1 MSAIQAHP
9 LAELFQCPAATG
21 NLLSGSAQ
29 SIDFK
34 SGEIVFRQLELC
46 RGLYLVLSGYFLRRA
61 EWLETP
67 LTLGPVRCG
76 ELVELAAVL
85 GDGLHTY
92 TLSAQRPGSALLLP
106 KEALNQ
112 AFNEYPPLRMHLLEE
127 LARQVS
133 GSYSTSCM
141 HRVVKKVRQRTV
153 PSMK

>member
-1 MSAIQAHP
+1 MNVVQAHP

-34 SGEIVFRQLELC
+34 PGEVVFRQFEVC
-46 RGLYLVLSGYFLRRA
+46 RGLYLVLSGHFLRRA

-76 ELVELAAVL
+76 DLVELAAVL

-92 TLSAQRPGSALLLP
+92 TLRVQSPGTAVLLP
-106 KEALNQ
+106 QEALNL
-112 AFNEYPPLRMHLLEE
+112 AFHDYPPLRMQLLEE

-133 GSYSTSCM
+133 GSYRTSCM
-141 HRVVKKVRQRTV
+141 HRVAKKLRKRTEAAL
-153 PSMK
+153 K

>member
-1 MSAIQAHP
+1 MNAVQAHP
-9 LAELFQCPAATG
+9 LAELFQCPAAPG

-34 SGEIVFRQLELC
+34 SGEIVFRQFEIC

-76 ELVELAAVL
+76 DLVELAAAL

-92 TLSAQRPGSALLLP
+92 TLSARGPGTAVMLP
-106 KEALNQ
+106 SEALNR
-112 AFNEYPPLRMHLLEE
+112 AFHDYPPLRMQLLEE

-133 GSYSTSCM
+133 RGYRASCM
-141 HRVVKKVRQRTV
+141 HRVAKKLRQRTEA
-153 PSMK
+153 SLK

>member
-1 MSAIQAHP
+1 MYAVPAYP
-9 LAELFQCPAATG
+9 LAELFQCPATTG

-34 SGEIVFRQLELC
+34 PGDIVFRQFETC
-46 RGLYLVLSGYFLRRA
+46 RGLYLVLSGYLLRRV

-76 ELVELAAVL
+76 ALVELAAVL

-92 TLSAQRPGSALLLP
+92 TLSAQSPGSAVLLP
-106 KEALNQ
+106 REALNR
-112 AFNEYPPLRMHLLEE
+112 AFHDYPPLRMQLLEE

-133 GSYSTSCM
+133 GSYSASCM
-141 HRVVKKVRQRTV
+141 HRVAKKLRQRTEA
-153 PSMK
+153 SQK